1 MVKKKLVHN
10 QTEIARICAEQ
21 RMIPQLAEYGR
32 LLDAETRQRI
42 VMGHIDVIRTSAI
55 PTNSQRYG
63 YIVSHMEALRD
74 SCEEGRI
81 AVIGLIEEFK
91 VKYSRRPSMMKELKK
106 LC

>member
-1 MVKKKLVHN
+1 
-10 QTEIARICAEQ
+10 
-21 RMIPQLAEYGR
+21 MIPQLAECLSWNNDYNNECYKALAEYGR
-32 LLDAETRQRI
+32 LLDAESRQRI

-106 LC
+106 ESD